1 VVVLLK
7 TDVHHPK
14 CPDGR
19 NVNRMEVEEVDI
31 AVVEVEAEVKEEAA
45 ESKVVGIK
53 EETRGIKIRSR
64 SGVEEEGI
72 KISSQSV

>member
-1 VVVLLK
+1 MQLK

-31 AVVEVEAEVKEEAA
+31 AVVEAEVKEEAA

-53 EETRGIKIRSR
+53 EETRGIKIRNR

>member
-1 VVVLLK
+1 MLLK

-31 AVVEVEAEVKEEAA
+31 AVVEVEVKEEAA

>member
-1 VVVLLK
+1 VVVQLK

-31 AVVEVEAEVKEEAA
+31 AVVEAEVKEEAA

-53 EETRGIKIRSR
+53 EETRGIKIRNR

>member
-1 VVVLLK
+1 MVVLLK

-14 CPDGR
+14 CLDGR
-19 NVNRMEVEEVDI
+19 NVNRMEVVEVDI
-31 AVVEVEAEVKEEAA
+31 AVVEAEVKEEVAA
-45 ESKVVGIK
+45 SKVVGIK
-53 EETRGIKIRSR
+53 EETRGIKIRSH